1 MVQPSLLPSSPSVRP
16 STCTVVF
23 LDMCRCY
30 ALQQSCVD
38 AERPETLSPV
48 GFNVDYSFYRRKF
61 TDEVT
66 VLLNQQEENK
76 LHDDWVKEPFR
87 AATIRL
93 FSERS
98 GDDWW
103 IISVSFLSKH
113 SQTNASLNV
122 SIDTVMSEFWPL
134 SASTLIGLVSYSRQQ
149 RIPHLDMHIF
159 RLVQCYGVNE
169 ASGSW

>member
-1 MVQPSLLPSSPSVRP
+1 
-16 STCTVVF
+16 
-23 LDMCRCY
+23 MCRCY
-30 ALQQSCVD
+30 ALQQYCVD

-103 IISVSFLSKH
+103 IISVTFLSKY
-113 SQTNASLNV
+113 SQTNASLSV

>member
-1 MVQPSLLPSSPSVRP
+1 MVQPSLLPSSPSIRQ

-30 ALQQSCVD
+30 ALQQYCVD

-61 TDEVT
+61 TAEVT

-76 LHDDWVKEPFR
+76 LQDNWVKEPFR

-103 IISVSFLSKH
+103 IIPVSFFKQIFTNKCISKCFYRH
-113 SQTNASLNV
+113 CDVWVLTSFSFDLDWPRVLQPPAKNTSLGY
-122 SIDTVMSEFWPL
+122 
-134 SASTLIGLVSYSRQQ
+134 A
-149 RIPHLDMHIF
+149 HL
-159 RLVQCYGVNE
+159 
-169 ASGSW
+169 